1 MSGFVAGA
9 LPDLVGRT
17 VLIAE
22 SNPLIALDLAA
33 TVDGWGGSVLL
44 YHELAA
50 PDRER
55 VLQGVSAAL
64 INVTQD
70 HEETIGLIEALQQHS
85 VPIVLTT
92 AWHEDRIADR
102 FPGITVL
109 EKPVSSAALAAW
121 FATVQAPS
129 QQLSEIRSSGS
140 A

>member
-1 MSGFVAGA
+1 MSGFTAGA
-9 LPDLVGRT
+9 LPDLEKRT

-33 TVDGWGGSVLL
+33 TIDGWGGSVLL
-44 YHELAA
+44 YHDLAA

-55 VLQGVSAAL
+55 ILNGVSAAL
-64 INVTQD
+64 INVSEEHD
-70 HEETIGLIEALQQHS
+70 ETIELIAALQQHS

-92 AWHEDRIADR
+92 ACHEERMSDR
-102 FPGITVL
+102 FPGVTVL

-121 FATVQAPS
+121 FSTVQAPS
-129 QQLSEIRSSGS
+129 RRPSEIRSSGS

>member
-64 INVTQD
+64 INVTED
-70 HEETIGLIEALQQHS
+70 HDETIGLIEALQQHS

-102 FPGITVL
+102 FFGITVL

-121 FATVQAPS
+121 FSTVQAPS
-129 QQLSEIRSSGS
+129 RQPSEIRSSSS